1 MGRCAGNR
9 LLMGLA
15 HTLSS
20 LIQVTGFLLRR
31 YGISPKILSFQPGL
45 GVKVWHVYNCNL
57 VLNLFFL
64 LESNDDV
71 IVISK

>member
-1 MGRCAGNR
+1 MKMGRSAGNR

-31 YGISPKILSFQPGL
+31 YGISPIILFLYFKNAPQNGQKIGNGRVTPSDIAFVAFWLAKLS
-45 GVKVWHVYNCNL
+45 
-57 VLNLFFL
+57 
-64 LESNDDV
+64 
-71 IVISK
+71 